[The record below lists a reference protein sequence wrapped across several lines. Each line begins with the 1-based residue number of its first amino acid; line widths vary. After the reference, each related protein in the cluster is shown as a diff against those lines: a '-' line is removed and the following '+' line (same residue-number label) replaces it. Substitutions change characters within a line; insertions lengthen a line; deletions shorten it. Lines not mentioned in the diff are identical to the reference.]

1 MSFTDSDREKI
12 RRYLGYS
19 TAVGHLSQITQAC
32 TRLET
37 QSAATVETVQE
48 LLRDLDRL
56 QTEIKNSRPF
66 TAQTFSSDASGT
78 RQNVPGLQLQTL
90 KGEAFRI
97 ASEIADTLQLPII
110 SNIWAGGMGSFGAS
124 PVVR

>member
-19 TAVGHLSQITQAC
+19 TAIGHINQIAQAC
-32 TRLET
+32 TRLESNFPT
-37 QSAATVETVQE
+37 SVETVQE
-48 LLRDLDRL
+48 LLRDLERL
-56 QTEIKNSRPF
+56 QTEIRNARAF
-66 TAQTFSSDASGT
+66 AAQTFSSDASGT

-97 ASEIADTLQLPII
+97 TSQIAAALQLPII
-110 SNIWAGGMGSFGAS
+110 SNIWAGGSGSFGAS

>member
-1 MSFTDSDREKI
+1 MIFTDSDREKI
-12 RRYLGYS
+12 RRYLSYT
-19 TAVGHLSQITQAC
+19 TAVGHLTQINQAC
-32 TRLET
+32 TRLENA
-37 QSAATVETVQE
+37 SPATVETVQE

-56 QTEIKNSRPF
+56 QTEIRNARAF

-97 ASEIADTLQLPII
+97 ASEIADTLQIPII
-110 SNIWAGGMGSFGAS
+110 QNIWAGGQGSFTAS